1 MTQCK
6 EGGVNDLYETGK
18 ALVDMGAV
26 LAFDMTTESVLSKL
40 SYLMGKQYSIEKIK
54 MMMMQNLRGE
64 LTDLKKL
71 PNMNTFSLK
80 NN

>member
-1 MTQCK
+1 
-6 EGGVNDLYETGK
+6 
-18 ALVDMGAV
+18 
-26 LAFDMTTESVLSKL
+26 
-40 SYLMGKQYSIEKIK
+40 

-80 NN
+80 NNQLIKAVFESLQVHD

>member
-1 MTQCK
+1 
-6 EGGVNDLYETGK
+6 VNDLYETGK
-18 ALVDMGAV
+18 ALVEMGAV
-26 LAFDMTTESVLSKL
+26 LAFDMTTESVLAKL
-40 SYLMGKQYSIEKIK
+40 SYLMGKQYSNEKIK

-64 LTDLKKL
+64 MTDLKKL

>member
-1 MTQCK
+1 M
-6 EGGVNDLYETGK
+6 NDLYETGK
-18 ALVDMGAV
+18 ALVEMGAV
-26 LAFDMTTESVLSKL
+26 LAFDMTTESVLAKL
-40 SYLMGKQYSIEKIK
+40 SYLMGKQYSNEKIK

-64 LTDLKKL
+64 MTDLKKL